1 MEAGDSVAAAAS
13 HRVSPSRWKE
23 LRDLPAFTEALRGEA
38 GAMASQLTALGLEPI
53 FLLFVRGSSQLSAS
67 CRGPGAPERGP
78 GAPERGQGSRG
89 SRRKRF
95 INVAY
100 LFNLYKLYYL

>member
-53 FLLFVRGSSQLSAS
+53 FLLCVRGSSQLSAS
-67 CRGPGAPERGP
+67 CRGP